1 MSFRTFVPSEEYL
14 LSLQTG
20 LSRPEDDGLKAP
32 PSSRLDSTQSTSS
45 TSQAVSSWSN
55 ASVFRSSTSRDRL
68 ETLPELSPV
77 YDRRQPV
84 VSGRVGRRLG
94 EMSSVY
100 GKEERADRVSSSSRE
115 GRAEGGNRRQKR
127 SEIIRL
133 LKEVDADQ
141 KPVVARGSLK
151 GKEERGSLKGKEGR
165 GSLKGKEEGALC
177 RILSAA
183 LKRSL
188 TTALEAAEVSAVTAS
203 NAAMKVEGPQ
213 YSSAPSAIMAARG
226 SDEEVVLEGLREAVV
241 ATSPS
246 DSSDGAEDPAR
257 LGAFVDAITGTLPPS
272 SRVSSAPKEDAE
284 SRPLVRRRSL
294 LEDPTLGR
302 MISNAVTVAKGTAA
316 WPPSRD
322 LRRSS
327 SGGLRSAARA
337 EARRAKWREQAEE
350 GLWSMYQ
357 EEVLKQRH
365 GALRKSRSLET
376 RSINR
381 SEGVTAEMQPPC
393 PVTPLRTIALPFR
406 ASVLGLAMTLL
417 ARASLSVLAFS
428 SLVQCSVKI
437 PIQRAENLIANYLR
451 ADGYPQFPIVD
462 TGTPHTVF
470 VWKEWYEREYSPKK
484 CVDLLTKC
492 YHSFPGEVYRT
503 DRNRTISFVTEGK
516 MKVFDHRGTIGV
528 GDDEFDMSFGLMC
541 DKDRH
546 GPDDEPHSLLG
557 LAMREPNDRTLT
569 LLDHLYDTPGL
580 LKSPTFSLY
589 LERLP
594 RDGKGLVGEL
604 VFGGPGLDKWD
615 VNLNYVDI
623 GGYRLATF
631 GERAFVDTGTNYLH
645 VPSGYWKTLHS
656 LVSDASAVHLHAIA
670 KLDIFTVPCNKRSIL
685 PDIVF
690 GIRGLQQT
698 VRLSIPQEGY
708 VAVDPHSGKC
718 YLQLTRSVKS
728 YWILPDFALV
738 GSYLLFSPEGL
749 RDYDGPVIGVAEL
762 KRFPGI
768 NARGP

>member
-1 MSFRTFVPSEEYL
+1 MCLPALIAGWRKVADSIYRAFMQ
-14 LSLQTG
+14 LSSKSLAMCG
-20 LSRPEDDGLKAP
+20 FAVVLESKGG
-32 PSSRLDSTQSTSS
+32 DSPQ
-45 TSQAVSSWSN
+45 
-55 ASVFRSSTSRDRL
+55 
-68 ETLPELSPV
+68 
-77 YDRRQPV
+77 
-84 VSGRVGRRLG
+84 G
-94 EMSSVY
+94 
-100 GKEERADRVSSSSRE
+100 
-115 GRAEGGNRRQKR
+115 
-127 SEIIRL
+127 
-133 LKEVDADQ
+133 
-141 KPVVARGSLK
+141 
-151 GKEERGSLKGKEGR
+151 
-165 GSLKGKEEGALC
+165 
-177 RILSAA
+177 SAA
-183 LKRSL
+183 L
-188 TTALEAAEVSAVTAS
+188 
-203 NAAMKVEGPQ
+203 P
-213 YSSAPSAIMAARG
+213 
-226 SDEEVVLEGLREAVV
+226 
-241 ATSPS
+241 

-272 SRVSSAPKEDAE
+272 SRVSSAPKEEAE

-316 WPPSRD
+316 WPPSRG
-322 LRRSS
+322 LHRSS

-417 ARASLSVLAFS
+417 ARASLGVLAFS

-516 MKVFDHRGTIGV
+516 MKVFDHRGTIGI
-528 GDDEFDMSFGLMC
+528 GDDEFDLSFGLMC

-557 LAMREPNDRTLT
+557 LAMRVPNDRTLT

-604 VFGGPGLDKWD
+604 VFGGVDSTKYSDPLNFVPIANTGKWD

-623 GGYRLATF
+623 GGHRLATF

-645 VPSGYWKTLHS
+645 VPSGYWKMLHS
-656 LVSDASAVHLHAIA
+656 L
-670 KLDIFTVPCNKRSIL
+670 LDIFTVPCNKRSML

-738 GSYLLFSPEGL
+738 GNYLHFAPEGL

-762 KRFPGI
+762 KHFPGI

>member
-55 ASVFRSSTSRDRL
+55 ASIFRSSTSRDRL

-94 EMSSVY
+94 EMTSVY
-100 GKEERADRVSSSSRE
+100 GKEERADRVYSSGRE

-133 LKEVDADQ
+133 LKEVDADK
-141 KPVVARGSLK
+141 KPAVGRGSLK
-151 GKEERGSLKGKEGR
+151 GKEDRGSLKGKEGGGSLKGKEGR
-165 GSLKGKEEGALC
+165 GSLQGKEGGGFSLLRDASEGGHRRKPVSDAAEGRGRVRRLDESLEAHGPT
-177 RILSAA
+177 RSYSFDGPPVASTAGASQILSAA

-213 YSSAPSAIMAARG
+213 HSSAPSAIMAARG

-246 DSSDGAEDPAR
+246 EGGDSPQGSAALPDSSDGAEDPAR

-417 ARASLSVLAFS
+417 ARASLDVLAFS

-470 VWKEWYEREYSPKK
+470 VWKEWYEKEYSPKK

-503 DRNRTISFVTEGK
+503 DRNRTVSFVTEGK
-516 MKVFDHRGTIGV
+516 MKVFDHRGTIGI
-528 GDDEFDMSFGLMC
+528 GDDEFDMTFGLIC

-557 LAMREPNDRTLT
+557 LAMR
-569 LLDHLYDTPGL
+569 
-580 LKSPTFSLY
+580 
-589 LERLP
+589 
-594 RDGKGLVGEL
+594 
-604 VFGGPGLDKWD
+604 
-615 VNLNYVDI
+615 
-623 GGYRLATF
+623 
-631 GERAFVDTGTNYLH
+631 
-645 VPSGYWKTLHS
+645 
-656 LVSDASAVHLHAIA
+656 
-670 KLDIFTVPCNKRSIL
+670 
-685 PDIVF
+685 
-690 GIRGLQQT
+690 
-698 VRLSIPQEGY
+698 
-708 VAVDPHSGKC
+708 
-718 YLQLTRSVKS
+718 
-728 YWILPDFALV
+728 
-738 GSYLLFSPEGL
+738 
-749 RDYDGPVIGVAEL
+749 
-762 KRFPGI
+762 
-768 NARGP
+768 